1 MCKNSKNGK
10 KKGIKNNLI
19 KIEFVLCA
27 WYKIN
32 MENMEEIQKLL
43 QEFESLE
50 QEGVEYTIKI
60 DLTLDEIKFLIYMRK
75 NKIDCD
81 ELRKKL
87 SNKF

>member
-1 MCKNSKNGK
+1 MYKDLKNGK
-10 KKGIKNNLI
+10 KKGIKNSLI

-27 WYKIN
+27 WDKIN

-50 QEGVEYTIKI
+50 QDGVEYTIEKN
-60 DLTLDEIKFLIYMRK
+60 LTLEEIKFLIYVRK

>member
-81 ELRKKL
+81 ELRKNL

>member
-60 DLTLDEIKFLIYMRK
+60 DLTLDEI
-75 NKIDCD
+75 
-81 ELRKKL
+81 
-87 SNKF
+87 